1 MEDGRSGSHLAAFT
15 ACGYVLIYDPDAA
28 EPFLL
33 QAEGEPPIGVV
44 PLHFTRAQRERAVA
58 WFICELAM
66 DHYGRYEYLARVAEL
81 GRIAATV
88 LAALVFMDLDGD
100 GIPDILARL
109 MRR

>member
-1 MEDGRSGSHLAAFT
+1 MEDGRSGSHIAAFT
-15 ACGYVLIYDPDAA
+15 ACGYGLIRDPDAI

-33 QAEGEPPIGVV
+33 QAEGEPPVGVL
-44 PLHFTRAQRERAVA
+44 PAHFTPAQQERAVA
-58 WFICELAM
+58 WFICELAIT
-66 DHYGRYEYLARVAEL
+66 HYGRYEYLARVAAF

-109 MRR
+109 MQR